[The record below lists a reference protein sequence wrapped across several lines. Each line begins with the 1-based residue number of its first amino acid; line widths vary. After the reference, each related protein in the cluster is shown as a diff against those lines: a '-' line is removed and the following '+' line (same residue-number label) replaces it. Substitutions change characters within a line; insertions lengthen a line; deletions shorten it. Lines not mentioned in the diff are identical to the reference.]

1 MPYAPPRLF
10 HTSADDG
17 IIVISLQVMPYN
29 SVFTIFIRRRSLLD
43 IATKFSRTRAP
54 ASGTPPGDVV
64 SIPWS
69 EWGPPISRWLDTN
82 QRDLTSSVAPTA
94 VRWVLIDLSFGSL
107 CDIAIYDFNPHNIY
121 HAQEDLPGRYVIV
134 GKGHTFDDED
144 FTEEFKMGLGCTVY
158 EPPEKYD
165 FDRVLVDEERM
176 LGYKVRIWYG
186 MVSRLSLLT
195 LLAAE
200 RWRTYRKN
208 YGIPFRLRVRLSYR
222 CLCARHCYS
231 FIFQLPVCWRN
242 SPVYRASTRWD
253 LCITLIAE
261 WRYTCKYD
269 KFSQNISP

>member
-1 MPYAPPRLF
+1 MNNVDASLVFISPETLFVPNDTHLEIWKIPKEVDQVPYRLRDLGFPPPYEGLFIRGIKFHSAPNPYIHDMPYAPPRLF

-43 IATKFSRTRAP
+43 IATKFSRTQAP

-94 VRWVLIDLSFGSL
+94 VRWVLIDLSFGL
-107 CDIAIYDFNPHNIY
+107 LWDIAIYDFNPHNIY

-134 GKGHTFDDED
+134 GKGHTFDDEA

-200 RWRTYRKN
+200 R
-208 YGIPFRLRVRLSYR
+208 
-222 CLCARHCYS
+222 
-231 FIFQLPVCWRN
+231 
-242 SPVYRASTRWD
+242 
-253 LCITLIAE
+253 
-261 WRYTCKYD
+261 
-269 KFSQNISP
+269 